1 MKMYTSSEQTAKL
14 IELGFEKP
22 SNTVVKE
29 KPIYREGSIIDWK
42 IIGEEGSYS
51 IGELVEM
58 LPRVIGR
65 VGQDYVTIEIS
76 HDTAHWIVDYAD
88 FDGRLTYATSS
99 SELIDAVF
107 NVIVKL
113 KEKELI

>member
-1 MKMYTSSEQTAKL
+1 MKQFTNAEQTAKL
-14 IELGFEKP
+14 IELGFERPTLKCL
-22 SNTVVKE
+22 
-29 KPIYREGSIIDWK
+29 YGK
-42 IIGEEGSYS
+42 ILVGNSPYS
-51 IGELVEM
+51 IGELIEM

-65 VGQDYVTIEIS
+65 VGQDYITIEIS
-76 HDTAHWIVDYAD
+76 HDTAHWIVGYTD